1 MREYYIQN
9 KERCKAYG
17 RNYYYQHLEQVKK
30 YRLKHR
36 EKMMAYSKKYALE
49 NRERMK
55 EYKLKNKERF
65 KEWHRAY
72 YQRNKIRIK
81 EKYCQK
87 KLGVGAETFVNKGE
101 IPVAAVVSK
110 PLMSNH
116 AAATLNGIKK
126 NT

>member
-1 MREYYIQN
+1 MI
-9 KERCKAYG
+9 
-17 RNYYYQHLEQVKK
+17 
-30 YRLKHR
+30 
-36 EKMMAYSKKYALE
+36 AYSKKYSLE
-49 NRERMK
+49 NRERKK
-55 EYKLKNKERF
+55 EYRLKNKERF
-65 KEWHRAY
+65 TKYHREY
-72 YQRNKIRIK
+72 YQRNKIQIK

-87 KLGVGAETFVNKGE
+87 KLQVGAETFVVKGE